1 CNKLFSTL
9 VNLAGVGQRNK
20 FCKNIISVPLP
31 SVRFFEFEDKKA
43 SKTYKKITLL
53 LPNYVIDAFY

>member
-1 CNKLFSTL
+1 MQ
-9 VNLAGVGQRNK
+9 VGVGQRNK

-43 SKTYKKITLL
+43 SKTYKKITSL